1 MTSPALLPAPR
12 RITASNLPLGG
23 HDAANSHSEPGV
35 EVLVDTIDPEP
46 ILGGAL
52 MRARIASSKTVPTSN
67 DGHGNLELDDVPG
80 MGIVLPGGLNLYYL
94 DVAPK
99 TEGVMHRTTST
110 DYLVVLQGTP
120 SLLTPPSSFDVV
132 DGQGTYDKP
141 VETVC
146 KPGDIVLQRGIMHA
160 YVFQGGGTSL
170 PSDLDFIE
178 PYGRMGSR
186 RRYGGLVGEESS
198 PGLGFGN
205 G

>member
-160 YVFQGGGTSL
+160 LSNRTDEWVRVAGMVVSSEKNRVRVSGSVT
-170 PSDLDFIE
+170 DE
-178 PYGRMGSR
+178 PKTAV
-186 RRYGGLVGEESS
+186 LEDAW
-198 PGLGFGN
+198 LQ
-205 G
+205 